1 MIEKYGLFD
10 SLEGDERE
18 YAEADFARL
27 CRAITGN
34 GVRGGA
40 DALQVSAA
48 ASGLAVNVAPGLAVM
63 EGRYYE
69 LVDDGS
75 GAFTLSLSAA
85 TAHPRID
92 RIVLTL
98 NYSARSVTLGVLKG
112 TEAASPEAPA
122 LTRNASR
129 TMLSLAQ
136 VRVPVGAG
144 ALEADNITDE
154 RADEDLCGLRVA
166 TPDSAMHAAQGAQA
180 AVEIDIRSVQ
190 SFLLKILE
198 HARPPG
204 LPSILG
210 AHDAAQKSGCSLP
223 PQGSGLPS
231 SVFSTSASPS
241 YRSFSEKNGRSTA
254 SRRKKILSP
263 SQMGRRQ
270 TSSFLTQASRPS
282 SQSSGP
288 ASSPCQ
294 ASAV

>member
-1 MIEKYGLFD
+1 M
-10 SLEGDERE
+10 
-18 YAEADFARL
+18 
-27 CRAITGN
+27 
-34 GVRGGA
+34 RGGA

-180 AVEIDIRSVQ
+180 A
-190 SFLLKILE
+190 
-198 HARPPG
+198 A
-204 LPSILG
+204 
-210 AHDAAQKSGCSLP
+210 DAARQTAEQGVSAAAEAKAQADKGVSDAAAALAEARRRIPAVTGAAEGDVPVLDASGNLVS
-223 PQGSGLPS
+223 SG
-231 SVFSTSASPS
+231 
-241 YRSFSEKNGRSTA
+241 RSFWAFTRAKMT
-254 SRRKKILSP
+254 LS
-263 SQMGRRQ
+263 G
-270 TSSFLTQASRPS
+270 TTLTITT
-282 SQSSGP
+282 
-288 ASSPCQ
+288 
-294 ASAV
+294 VD

>member
-40 DALQVSAA
+40 DALKVSAA
-48 ASGLAVNVAPGLAVM
+48 ASGLAVNVAPGLAVV

-75 GAFTLSLSAA
+75 GAFALSLSAA
-85 TAHPRID
+85 TANPRID

-129 TMLSLAQ
+129 MMLSLAQ

-144 ALEADNITDE
+144 ALEAGNITDE
-154 RADEDLCGLRVA
+154 RADEGLCGLRVA
-166 TPDSAMHAAQGAQA
+166 TPDDAMRAAQNAQA
-180 AVEIDIRSVQ
+180 A
-190 SFLLKILE
+190 
-198 HARPPG
+198 A
-204 LPSILG
+204 
-210 AHDAAQKSGCSLP
+210 DAAKQTAGQGVTAAAAAKTQADKGVSDAAAALSEAKKRIPAVTGAAAGEVP
-223 PQGSGLPS
+223 VFDGSGNL
-231 SVFSTSASPS
+231 VTSGK
-241 YRSFSEKNGRSTA
+241 SFWAFTRAKMT
-254 SRRKKILSP
+254 LS
-263 SQMGRRQ
+263 G
-270 TSSFLTQASRPS
+270 TTLTITTLD
-282 SQSSGP
+282 
-288 ASSPCQ
+288 
-294 ASAV
+294 